1 MSPFLSDASC
11 RSSNKWA
18 RCFSDLIFKWRISS
32 PPGVLEGCL
41 FSPKRFTEHR
51 LCKFT
56 PLSPGL
62 LLPGFRWTLEIAIL
76 CWRFQTAWAERTP
89 RVLNIPLLFSK
100 WKVSSGILNC
110 RNRSCRSSYLEYLI
124 TFEARLFKFRK
135 LLADVCR
142 WFIWEFSG
150 LSGPGLLW
158 ISIWIVRSN
167 QNRRPGSMSTVL
179 PCLLSFEIEYLIAKT
194 VDSIR
199 FNDGLKNR
207 PGKFRVPS
215 AKDSPLILNR
225 WQRFLPLC
233 NLAMGGWNH
242 GIS

>member
-1 MSPFLSDASC
+1 MKDFKPTGRFGRLFIFSKALYWAQIMQIH
-11 RSSNKWA
+11 SSLA
-18 RCFSDLIFKWRISS
+18 GFI
-32 PPGVLEGCL
+32 VV
-41 FSPKRFTEHR
+41 RF
-51 LCKFT
+51 
-56 PLSPGL
+56 PL
-62 LLPGFRWTLEIAIL
+62 TLEIAIL

-207 PGKFRVPS
+207 PGKFRVPNERIPHWYS
-215 AKDSPLILNR
+215 IGGRGSYHFAT
-225 WQRFLPLC
+225 WQWE
-233 NLAMGGWNH
+233 AETME
-242 GIS
+242 